1 SSGAG
6 TRADCIMPPPA
17 HAPRRSASAA
27 AFTPSGTLGGRGAYE
42 QRTENGNR
50 EQRMPE
56 KTPEGPLFHSNS
68 NSLFE
73 FSVPARRIAAP
84 VLQLGLRLRLG
95 QRRPRDRHRRR
106 VARVP
111 DAAAAVDADDA
122 AVAADAGELPYRGHR
137 RVVRRQVAAQ

>member
-1 SSGAG
+1 MGAARMAWSLSSSRLPVGSRANRDWSSGAG

-84 VLQLGLRLRLG
+84 VLQLGLRLRL
-95 QRRPRDRHRRR
+95 
-106 VARVP
+106 
-111 DAAAAVDADDA
+111 
-122 AVAADAGELPYRGHR
+122 
-137 RVVRRQVAAQ
+137 